1 MKHKITKINSDFY
14 KNFYLR
20 ETFSDDIIMTHGVP
34 DITNGDYQS
43 ISLNNRLFFSIKNS
57 SPHKK
62 IQERL
67 IKNFLQKVP
76 LSSPAIAY
84 RKKLNYLHFLE
95 PHIYG
100 ENFCRIDLCN
110 FFHNI
115 SYDFTRE
122 CFKSYFEDEYLVNK
136 KIKVIDAFLNSLSI
150 EMVVND
156 KNKRIFPMGFSTS
169 PFISNIIF
177 RKLDILIKNL
187 CDKRS
192 IIYTR
197 YADDM
202 LFSSSGKDKLLG
214 SEYFDKEI
222 SSIVNMAG
230 LSLNKHKKIFK
241 KGIISLNGYVIE
253 NENGGGERGNLR
265 ISNGKTYLIRKA
277 LDKYKKGY
285 SKEHICKKVFSVKPP
300 RVKYKNNVAQF
311 VTNFYNSQ
319 FYNKLAGYRSY
330 LISLVKFNDK
340 FGCFQESE
348 ITKYSGIIDE
358 ISNALLKS

>member
-20 ETFSDDIIMTHGVP
+20 ETFSNEIIMTHGVP
-34 DITNGDYQS
+34 DITNDDYKS
-43 ISLNNRLFFSIKNS
+43 VSLNNRLFFSMKNS

-67 IKNFLQKVP
+67 IKNFLVKVP

-100 ENFCRIDLCN
+100 EKFCRIDLCN

-115 SYDFTRE
+115 NYDFTRE

-136 KIKVIDAFLNSLSI
+136 KIKVIDAFLNSVSI

-156 KNKRIFPMGFSTS
+156 KKKRIFPMGFATS
-169 PFISNIIF
+169 PCISNIIF

-202 LFSSSGKDKLLG
+202 LFSSAGKDNLLG
-214 SEYFDKEI
+214 SEHFDKEI
-222 SSIVNMAG
+222 SSIVNTAG

-253 NENGGGERGNLR
+253 NKNGGGERGSLR
-265 ISNGKTYLIRKA
+265 ISNGKIYLIQKA
-277 LDKYKKGY
+277 LDKLKKGY

-300 RVKYKNNVAQF
+300 TVKYNNNADQF
-311 VTNFYNSQ
+311 VTDFYNSQ
-319 FYNKLAGYRSY
+319 FSNKLAGYRSY

-340 FGCFQESE
+340 FGCFHEND
-348 ITKYSGIIDE
+348 ITKYSGIIDK
-358 ISNALLKS
+358 ISNALLKP